1 MEQDEQCM
9 RKAAHLM
16 VSSLAGQL
24 ALVTCRE
31 PMRVSLLEM
40 LRSLLQPALEPV
52 ALEHAATVR
61 PRVASGLL
69 ATCWKPNVREPA
81 GVAALAAAPR
91 AGARRHKALHFAEVL
106 CTRQS
111 AFKGCSPFHFQAHY
125 PQNSL
130 VQQPCSFDGL
140 ARYTIR

>member
-1 MEQDEQCM
+1 MRGQRLLAAAVASQQPHGACLFANHTKGCRAVSRPSVCAGSILLHASFEDAPICLAPCIPLAAAYSPPRRAQDFAVEQDEQCM

-61 PRVASGLL
+61 P
-69 ATCWKPNVREPA
+69 
-81 GVAALAAAPR
+81 
-91 AGARRHKALHFAEVL
+91 
-106 CTRQS
+106 
-111 AFKGCSPFHFQAHY
+111 KGY
-125 PQNSL
+125 
-130 VQQPCSFDGL
+130 
-140 ARYTIR
+140 

>member
-52 ALEHAATVR
+52 ALEHAATV
-61 PRVASGLL
+61 PF
-69 ATCWKPNVREPA
+69 
-81 GVAALAAAPR
+81 R
-91 AGARRHKALHFAEVL
+91 A
-106 CTRQS
+106 
-111 AFKGCSPFHFQAHY
+111 
-125 PQNSL
+125 
-130 VQQPCSFDGL
+130 
-140 ARYTIR
+140 